1 MNFKNEEIIPA
12 INFLQK
18 IELKAKASR
27 ARSKI
32 IILLS
37 KKLEELQ
44 NDERTLLEHYS
55 EKNESGQPIMID
67 SNTFSL
73 SEENSLEVA
82 RERIDLLNETVT
94 IVTTEYQEHVQ
105 RLQEALEN
113 YDSELSGSDA
123 EMYDRLLDELE
134 REGAKL

>member
-1 MNFKNEEIIPA
+1 MKFKNAELIPT

-18 IELKAKASR
+18 IELKAKDSR
-27 ARSKI
+27 ARSKV

-44 NDERTLLEHYS
+44 NDERSLLEHYS
-55 EKNESGQPIMID
+55 EKDDSGHPIMID

-73 SEENSLEVA
+73 SEENSIEVA
-82 RERIDLLNETVT
+82 KERAELLNETAV
-94 IVTTEYQEHVQ
+94 IVTTEYKEYLK

-134 REGAKL
+134 REGAEL